1 MSVSPID
8 LDALTEAL
16 ATGERM
22 VRKGDKVVEYR
33 SVDELLAARNALQAQ
48 FDAEQASAGAVSARP
63 RQTRLYHG
71 GRGF

>member
-1 MSVSPID
+1 MPVLQSDI
-8 LDALTEAL
+8 DALTEAL

-33 SVDELLAARNALQAQ
+33 SVDEIIAARNVLQAQ
-48 FDAEQASAGAVSARP
+48 FDGETATASGTPRP

-71 GRGF
+71 GRGY

>member
-1 MSVSPID
+1 MPILQTD
-8 LDALTEAL
+8 IDALTDAL

-33 SVDELLAARNALQAQ
+33 SVDELIAARNALQAQ
-48 FDAEQASAGAVSARP
+48 FDAEQAAAGTVAARP

>member
-1 MSVSPID
+1 MPILQTD
-8 LDALTEAL
+8 IDALTEAL

-48 FDAEQASAGAVSARP
+48 FDAEQAASGTVAARP
-63 RQTRLYHG
+63 RQTRLCHG
-71 GRGF
+71 GRGY

>member
-1 MSVSPID
+1 MPVSQSDI
-8 LDALTEAL
+8 DALTAAL

-22 VRKGDKVVEYR
+22 VRKGDKTVEYR
-33 SVDELLAARNALQAQ
+33 SIDELLAARNTLQAQ
-48 FDAEQASAGAVSARP
+48 LDAEEVAAGTVPARP

>member
-1 MSVSPID
+1 MPILQTD
-8 LDALTEAL
+8 IDALTEAL

-33 SVDELLAARNALQAQ
+33 SVDELLAARNALQSQ
-48 FDAEQASAGAVSARP
+48 FDAEQAASGTVAARP

>member
-1 MSVSPID
+1 MSVSQTDI
-8 LDALTEAL
+8 DALTEAL

-48 FDAEQASAGAVSARP
+48 FDAEQASAGTVAARP